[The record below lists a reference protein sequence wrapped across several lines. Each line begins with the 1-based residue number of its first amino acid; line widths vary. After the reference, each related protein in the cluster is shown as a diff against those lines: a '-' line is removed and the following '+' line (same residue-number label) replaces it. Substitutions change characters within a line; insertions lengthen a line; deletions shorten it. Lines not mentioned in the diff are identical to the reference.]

1 MAETTDH
8 FLVQIQEPP
17 QEPPMAIEDMPQMAQ
32 FVYDFYNARIHQLM
46 RMRGFSQVGL
56 SVSQVG
62 VSVSQKGVTVSQVGV
77 SVR

>member
-1 MAETTDH
+1 
-8 FLVQIQEPP
+8 
-17 QEPPMAIEDMPQMAQ
+17 MAIEDMPQMAQ

-62 VSVSQKGVTVSQVGV
+62 VSVSQKSVTVSQVAV